1 MDYVSL
7 PLLASHLQRLKAP
20 GVKAEVTKAVTN
32 NDMTAFKAACIKAQ
46 IPSRMITRITKVVF
60 SVEPDQ
66 GWPPPFWW

>member
-1 MDYVSL
+1 MDFVSV

-32 NDMTAFKAACIKAQ
+32 KDVNAFEAACIKAK
-46 IPSRMITRITKVVF
+46 IPSKMINRITRIVF

-66 GWPPPFWW
+66 GWPPLLWW